1 MPSKSTRFLE
11 TMIDP
16 TLRLEVEVPDAKATW
31 WAQATPGV
39 TYVRCSQPA
48 KYLPGQV
55 LNFLPFDVKLDPF
68 DNAIWTRAKG
78 VHIWPFAGNNTRAIL
93 MAEAINEGIPAFMEV
108 DDNYTIMSDVPRIS
122 EWRLNYRGTDEH
134 SYEICSRIAKFA
146 SGIICSTPFLA
157 QVYSELNDNVHVA
170 RNCVDPEDWPD
181 VEERDDGIL
190 RIGWAGSDSH
200 QKDAHLLK
208 QAFRWLVGRPNVEVV
223 VLGMD
228 YVTSFPAGVRRMPWT
243 TSLQEYRN
251 SLQVLDVMLC
261 PTRRTF
267 WSDGKSDLKALEAA
281 MAGACSVVSDSPS
294 YDLWQDRTF
303 VCSTENDWERVVK
316 HLYKNRDEV
325 LQMKA
330 DQRKYVLEE
339 RTIEKGVKQWEK
351 AISSSSMTTPTVS
364 SISVASG
371 AGMS

>member
-1 MPSKSTRFLE
+1 
-11 TMIDP
+11 MIDP
-16 TLRLEVEVPDAKATW
+16 TLRLEVEVEDAKATW
-31 WAQATPGV
+31 WAQATDGV

-55 LNFLPFDVKLDPF
+55 LTVLPIDIKLDPF

-93 MAEAINEGIPAFMEV
+93 MAEAINQGIPAFMEV
-108 DDNYTIMSDVPRIS
+108 DDNYTIMSDVPKLS
-122 EWRLNYRGTDEH
+122 SWRLTYGGTDQH
-134 SYEICSRIAKFA
+134 SYEICSRISQFA
-146 SGIICSTPFLA
+146 SGVICSTPVLA
-157 QVYSELNDNVHVA
+157 DIYSELNDNVHVA
-170 RNCVDPEDWPD
+170 RNCVDPDDWPA
-181 VEERDDGIL
+181 VEPKEDEVL

-228 YVTSFPAGVRRMPWT
+228 FVSSFPGGVRRMPWT
-243 TSLQEYRN
+243 TSLQEYRK

-261 PTRRTF
+261 PTRRTA

-281 MAGACSVVSDSPS
+281 MAGACSVVSDSPA
-294 YDLWQDRTF
+294 YDLWHDRTY
-303 VCSTENDWERVVK
+303 VCSTENEWEKVVK

-325 LQMKA
+325 KQMQA
-330 DQRKYVLEE
+330 DHRKYVLDE
-339 RTIEKGVKQWEK
+339 RNIKEGVKQWER
-351 AISSSSMTTPTVS
+351 AISSSSTTTPKDS
-364 SISVASG
+364 SASVASG
-371 AGMS
+371 VGMS